1 MTVGCIHTSAKAQN
15 TLRQSVDSL
24 FIKKYN
30 DLCAPLLY
38 KACWNRLS
46 SFREG

>member
-1 MTVGCIHTSAKAQN
+1 MSVGCIHTSIKAQN

-24 FIKKYN
+24 FIRECN
-30 DLCAPLLY
+30 DLCEPLLY